1 MKNYNEN
8 DIRTAAYFNWL
19 NSGCQAGNDL
29 QNWNNALLQLSG
41 KMANKS
47 SSISCK
53 AKTVAKKSTT
63 VKATAAKKTVAK
75 KTTTSKKK

>member
-19 NSGCQAGNDL
+19 NSGCQNGNDL

-41 KMANKS
+41 KMLNKS

-53 AKTVAKKSTT
+53 AKTVAKKTTT
-63 VKATAAKKTVAK
+63 VKKATVK
-75 KTTTSKKK
+75 KTTSSKKK